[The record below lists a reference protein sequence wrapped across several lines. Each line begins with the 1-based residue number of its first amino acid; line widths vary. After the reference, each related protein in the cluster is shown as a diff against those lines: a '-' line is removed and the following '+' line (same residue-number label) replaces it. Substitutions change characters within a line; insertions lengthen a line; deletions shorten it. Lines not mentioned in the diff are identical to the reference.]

1 MAQVLTQTPVEVM
14 FASASV
20 TDLVHLGRATGPR
33 SFTTLC
39 CPETTFHG
47 NIATEISPKHQR
59 CPRCAVIAKE
69 MAHAASKSKR

>member
-1 MAQVLTQTPVEVM
+1 M
-14 FASASV
+14 FAAATV
-20 TDLVHLGRATGPR
+20 TDLVHIGRVAGPR

-47 NIATEISPKHQR
+47 DIAKDIPVKRQR

-69 MAHAASKSKR
+69 HAHAAKSAG